1 MKHARTS
8 ISQLLSLYIGGGLM
22 VMILLWGVLISQ
34 GVTGLVQDGL
44 EDTARAL
51 ARQLAIVSLDAM
63 LLQDYGMLERFVT
76 DLAGQSHMHAIRI
89 ERADGELLA
98 EAVSGEFTQ
107 ARLRILDEPIVLLDR
122 ELGRVRVSY
131 VTEAAESLAWRL
143 VIMGSAAALVL
154 GVVVFL
160 LLQRVL
166 ARRLIRPVRLLA
178 EGVSPLRASPQLPH
192 DAPQELATLAHSF
205 EQMREELRAHLD
217 ARDRALHFAREAT
230 ERLVRDR
237 QLVATGQ
244 LAAGLAHGLNTPLG
258 NIVGYSQMAREV
270 LATPGGIE
278 RAREQLGIIERQ
290 AESCGRIVRDLMTA
304 SREPAAEM
312 SLIELAPQLDATARL
327 VRPLLK
333 EYGVCTLEWR
343 ANDHLRAWGDPTV
356 LEHVLFNLLTNAAQ
370 AGAQHV
376 EMVAGDDALGVFID
390 VKDDGSG
397 LSENVRTRAFEPFVS
412 SKRAGEG
419 TGLGLYMCRILL
431 NSLGGEIELL
441 ASQPG
446 ETIFRLHLRRP

>member
-1 MKHARTS
+1 MKHTRTS

-22 VMILLWGVLISQ
+22 VMIVLWSVLIGQ
-34 GVTGLVQDGL
+34 GVTGLVQGEL

-51 ARQLAIVSLDAM
+51 ARQLAIVSLDAI
-63 LLQDYGMLERFVT
+63 LLQDYGTLERFVT

-89 ERADGELLA
+89 ERIDGEMLA
-98 EAVSGEFTQ
+98 EAVSGEFMQ
-107 ARLRILDEPIVLLDR
+107 AHLRTLEEPIVLLDR

-131 VTEAAESLAWRL
+131 VTQAAESLAWRL
-143 VIMGSAAALVL
+143 VILGSAVALVL
-154 GVVVFL
+154 GLAVFL

-166 ARRLIRPVRLLA
+166 QRRLIRPIRLLA
-178 EGVSPLRASPQLPH
+178 EGVSPLRESPELPH
-192 DAPQELATLAHSF
+192 DAPQELASLAHSF

-217 ARDRALHFAREAT
+217 ARDRALHFAREASK
-230 ERLVRDR
+230 RLVRDR
-237 QLVATGQ
+237 QLAATGQ

-270 LATPGGIE
+270 LAEPGGVE
-278 RAREQLGIIERQ
+278 RAREQLAIIERQ

-304 SREPAAEM
+304 SREPAADM
-312 SLIELAPQLDATARL
+312 TLIELSPQLASTASL
-327 VRPLLK
+327 VRPLMR
-333 EYGVCTLEWR
+333 EYGVRTLVCR
-343 ANDHLRAWGDPTV
+343 GNDDLRVWADPAV

-376 EMVAGDDALGVFID
+376 EMVSSEDGAGVVID
-390 VKDDGSG
+390 VCDDGPG
-397 LSENVRTRAFEPFVS
+397 LAESIRARAFEPFVS
-412 SKRAGEG
+412 SKHAGEG

-431 NSLGGEIELL
+431 NSLGGEIELVS
-441 ASQPG
+441 SQPG